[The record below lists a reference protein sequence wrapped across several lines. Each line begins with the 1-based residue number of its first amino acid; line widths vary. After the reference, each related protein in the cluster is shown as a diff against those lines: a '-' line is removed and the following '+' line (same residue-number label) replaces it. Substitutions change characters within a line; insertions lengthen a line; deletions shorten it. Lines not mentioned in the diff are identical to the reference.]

1 MQYLHFAFL
10 GNSKLLKFERFVW
23 AQNAKF
29 EICLIRNEFR
39 SRDVEID
46 AEQGDQMGLWKSRPK

>member
-10 GNSKLLKFERFVW
+10 GNSKLLKFER
-23 AQNAKF
+23 
-29 EICLIRNEFR
+29 CLIRNEFR

-46 AEQGDQMGLWKSRPK
+46 AEQGDQMGL